1 MLEALKNPETLKGL
15 TETESDIQQRIDK
28 FVVILTIIPIP
39 IAFFIDHH
47 HSHRQ
52 LLDKTAMTITIS

>member
-28 FVVILTIIPIP
+28 FVVLIVTIITIVM
-39 IAFFIDHH
+39 
-47 HSHRQ
+47 
-52 LLDKTAMTITIS
+52 MTITIITIIITLINIAIKTL

>member
-28 FVVILTIIPIP
+28 FVIMIITMMS
-39 IAFFIDHH
+39 F
-47 HSHRQ
+47 
-52 LLDKTAMTITIS
+52 